1 MKEKYKYQYSYFIL
15 PFVYNMEYEK
25 YIEKLVKSKK
35 VKTRIFEQVKD
46 LEIYSFFKEE
56 ILKNIFY
63 TIDKNEWASKTEQE
77 KIMFLTKKDVAIFSY
92 DFFKDEVKV
101 KNEDSEING
110 INFNYEGAE
119 LFVFKTGIAII
130 VLKTVITDTKD
141 LGDVLDF
148 NCRFKTLI
156 SDESVIKK
164 LDNIQLNMNEGYSII
179 KFKNLLKNFI
189 LENAK
194 NDKKS
199 INNFYTFSYLCVDN
213 MVWNETTDEKEIS
226 KILYK
231 YMRVFTSTYDT
242 DALISENMITKIL
255 DELKYTK
262 IAVSKVSSVLISSG
276 VDPYNFT
283 ILPRRYETQM
293 LYTYII
299 ALYQKKYLEK
309 LNTEIAMSD
318 RHKKFKE
325 FNNKFWYQEI
335 TLSEK
340 GTNYYNSLKEVLETN
355 ELYNEVSSKYNI
367 IYRYNELEKSY
378 SKNIKLTI
386 LLIISIII
394 NIILIIMKYWY

>member
-63 TIDKNEWASKTEQE
+63 TIDKNEWASKTDQE

-199 INNFYTFSYLCVDN
+199 INNF
-213 MVWNETTDEKEIS
+213 
-226 KILYK
+226 
-231 YMRVFTSTYDT
+231 
-242 DALISENMITKIL
+242 
-255 DELKYTK
+255 
-262 IAVSKVSSVLISSG
+262 
-276 VDPYNFT
+276 
-283 ILPRRYETQM
+283 
-293 LYTYII
+293 
-299 ALYQKKYLEK
+299 
-309 LNTEIAMSD
+309 
-318 RHKKFKE
+318 
-325 FNNKFWYQEI
+325 
-335 TLSEK
+335 
-340 GTNYYNSLKEVLETN
+340 
-355 ELYNEVSSKYNI
+355 
-367 IYRYNELEKSY
+367 
-378 SKNIKLTI
+378 
-386 LLIISIII
+386 
-394 NIILIIMKYWY
+394 